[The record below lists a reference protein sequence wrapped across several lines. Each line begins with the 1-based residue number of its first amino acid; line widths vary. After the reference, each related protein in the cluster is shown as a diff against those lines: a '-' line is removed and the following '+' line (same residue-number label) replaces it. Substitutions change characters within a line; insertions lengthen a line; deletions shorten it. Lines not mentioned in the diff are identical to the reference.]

1 MHVPRMFEFR
11 MFTIIECCD
20 GRDMDHIS
28 YTDCVALIASLC
40 RFSGEVGESQV
51 APLKAQGGLG
61 HFCRFMSVLI
71 VIDAYSLVAFRISMA
86 IC

>member
-11 MFTIIECCD
+11 MFTIIDCCD

-51 APLKAQGGLG
+51 APLKAQGGWLIG
-61 HFCRFMSVLI
+61 FCWI
-71 VIDAYSLVAFRISMA
+71 GRIGFVEFVVP
-86 IC
+86 